1 MTKAEGMTKAQ
12 VMELPADVQMA
23 IMDTLKAFKQVYV
36 SYENG
41 SYNVSTAVGVKATYG
56 QDHRFVGTVYAA
68 DVYTLEE
75 RTENY
80 IECFHD
86 YPIWYKGKRDYMALK
101 ARFNK

>member
-12 VMELPADVQMA
+12 VMEFPANVQES
-23 IMDTLKAFKQVYV
+23 IMETLKAYNQVHV
-36 SYENG
+36 SYEDGN
-41 SYNVSTAVGVKATYG
+41 YRVSTAIGIKASYG
-56 QDHRFVGTVYAA
+56 QDHRYVGTVYST

-86 YPIWYKGKRDYMALK
+86 YPIWYEGKRDYVALK

>member
-41 SYNVSTAVGVKATYG
+41 SYNASTAVGVKATYQ
-56 QDHRFVGTVYAA
+56 QDHKFVGIVYA
-68 DVYTLEE
+68 DNMYTIEE

-86 YPIWYKGKRDYMALK
+86 YPIWYKGERDYMALK